1 MTSWS
6 PVDGLR
12 TNFSDVACIKLMEAK
27 HETNKCYMRFY
38 EVLTAV
44 TQWVF
49 ILSIAIY
56 RPWRLI
62 KKIRQKPAQ
71 EQLLEIFFNF

>member
-12 TNFSDVACIKLMEAK
+12 TNFSDVPCIKLMEAK

-44 TQWVF
+44 TQ
-49 ILSIAIY
+49 
-56 RPWRLI
+56 
-62 KKIRQKPAQ
+62 
-71 EQLLEIFFNF
+71 